1 MLPVYFSF
9 YKYIINMI
17 WDLRYVLILE
27 VNRIMLTE
35 NTIQMLINVF
45 RPVPSGNT
53 ETLESIRMITEN
65 DPCLKMINNSNNND
79 IHPIR

>member
-1 MLPVYFSF
+1 
-9 YKYIINMI
+9 MI
-17 WDLRYVLILE
+17 RDLRYVLILE

-45 RPVPSGNT
+45 RPVTAGNT
-53 ETLESIRMITEN
+53 ETLESIRKISDN
-65 DPCLKMINNSNNND
+65 NPYLKMINNSDNND

>member
-1 MLPVYFSF
+1 M
-9 YKYIINMI
+9 
-17 WDLRYVLILE
+17 E

-45 RPVPSGNT
+45 RPVPAGNT
-53 ETLESIRMITEN
+53 ETLEAIRKITEN
-65 DPCLKMINNSNNND
+65 DTCLKMINNSNNND

>member
-1 MLPVYFSF
+1 
-9 YKYIINMI
+9 
-17 WDLRYVLILE
+17 
-27 VNRIMLTE
+27 MLTE